1 MSTDAVSEIPTVLG
15 LRIRSRGLRRL
26 LRHRS
31 ALIGGGLILLF
42 VVLSLAAPLF
52 ATHDPIATDWMAVRK
67 PPSAAHWMGTD
78 EIGRDVYSRLVWG
91 ARTSLLAG
99 VVSVACALEVGVPL
113 GVLAC
118 YAGGCNDT
126 LSHSVA
132 CRVGK
137 DGVCLS

>member
-15 LRIRSRGLRRL
+15 LRVRSRGLRRL

-67 PPSAAHWMGTD
+67 PPSAAHWMGPD
-78 EIGRDVYSRLVWG
+78 ELCPAVYSGPVG
-91 ARTSLLAG
+91 GVRTPLPAG
-99 VVSVACALEVGVPL
+99 VG
-113 GVLAC
+113 
-118 YAGGCNDT
+118 AGG
-126 LSHSVA
+126 
-132 CRVGK
+132 
-137 DGVCLS
+137 